1 MLSWNISN
9 PPRPAYVLSGV
20 ATDQGGAVNP
30 AISERAADGVLRR
43 RLHVPVCVFL
53 IVFGVA
59 KLAELLDWSRLHG
72 DVVSMLGFGSGAV
85 TGLLIAG
92 KSVELLLTAV
102 AALALA
108 RRNGTWLLAAVAGWT
123 ADLLVLTIVAVVYG
137 DLGRMLE
144 HGLSF
149 LAFAALA
156 TATYVFGGVRPRR
169 SPVAQA
175 THQDLPVP
183 VPEAEVVPEAKVVPE
198 ADVTRQDLPVRGADT
213 TRMDLPVRRPDVT
226 RQDMPVQGRRTWPP
240 EDDRP

>member
-53 IVFGVA
+53 IVFGAA

-72 DVVSMLGFGSGAV
+72 DVVSMLGFGSGTV

-92 KSVELLLTAV
+92 KGVELLLTAV

-108 RRNGTWLLAAVAGWT
+108 RRNGTWLLAAIAGWA

-156 TATYVFGGVRPRR
+156 AATYVFGGVRPRR
-169 SPVAQA
+169 PPAAQA
-175 THQDLPVP
+175 THHDLP
-183 VPEAEVVPEAKVVPE
+183 VPEAEPEPK
-198 ADVTRQDLPVRGADT
+198 ADVTRQDLPVRSADT
-213 TRMDLPVRRPDVT
+213 TRMDLPVRRPEVT